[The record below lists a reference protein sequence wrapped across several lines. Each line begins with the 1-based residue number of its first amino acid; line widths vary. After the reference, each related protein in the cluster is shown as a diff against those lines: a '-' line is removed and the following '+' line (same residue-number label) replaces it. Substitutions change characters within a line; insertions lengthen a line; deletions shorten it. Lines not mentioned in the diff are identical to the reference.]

1 MSFSLSVP
9 LSFIPGGP
17 DVRHDVGV
25 NSVDAFE
32 HVFQGKAK
40 ANDAIGSVGCI
51 FSVSNNQRRGTAVLV
66 AKEWVLTASH
76 VIGNA
81 LALPQNGVHFG
92 YVYNGD
98 GSVST
103 PPATWTYGF
112 GSEIITVGGGL
123 DFSLIRLKEN
133 DAATSPVAW
142 PSDYDGGASIMPP
155 PIKKIPKVMDKVSVI
170 QHRSGRPKTVCYGGR
185 VAGVHE
191 EVAGARA
198 VTFVDHDLF
207 TQDGSSGA
215 AIVDS
220 EVNWVAVHVAG
231 TDATGSYYPGNAAY
245 NRAVSIVSISR
256 AIYGIKG
263 ELFMQDNVPNLLACI

>member
-1 MSFSLSVP
+1 MSFSLSLP
-9 LSFIPGGP
+9 LGFIPGGP

-25 NSVDAFE
+25 NSDDARV
-32 HVFQGKAK
+32 HVFEGKQK
-40 ANDAIGSVGCI
+40 ANDTIGSVGCI

-66 AKEWVLTASH
+66 AKEWLLTASH

-92 YVYNGD
+92 YVFNGD

-103 PPATWTYGF
+103 PPAKWTYGF
-112 GSEIITVGGGL
+112 GSEIITVSGGL
-123 DFSLIRLKEN
+123 DFSLIRWKEN
-133 DAATSPVAW
+133 DTETSPVAW
-142 PSDYDGGASIMPP
+142 PSDFDGGATIMPP

-191 EVAGARA
+191 EVSGGKA
-198 VTFVDHDLF
+198 VTFIDHDLF

-215 AIVDS
+215 AILDS
-220 EVNWVAVHVAG
+220 DVNWVAVHVAG
-231 TDATGSYYPGNAAY
+231 TDATDAYYPGNAAY

-263 ELFMQDNVPNLLACI
+263 EQFMRENVPNLWACV